1 MTNVIDRLAKE
12 VLSLLRVP
20 KHHIDEALAEAF
32 DRLDYEIGRAF
43 ARDPARRG
51 AVRRALWA
59 ARDIA
64 SDSANGRS

>member
-1 MTNVIDRLAKE
+1 MTTIIDRLARE
-12 VLSLLRVP
+12 TLSLLRLQGY
-20 KHHIDEALAEAF
+20 HIDETLAEAF

-43 ARDPARRG
+43 AHDPPRRG

-64 SDSANGRS
+64 SGGEYS

>member
-1 MTNVIDRLAKE
+1 MKMRTKVIDRLARE
-12 VLSLLRVP
+12 TLAVLRQG
-20 KHHIDEALAEAF
+20 HHIDETLAEAF

-43 ARDPARRG
+43 AHDPARRG

-64 SDSANGRS
+64 SGGS

>member
-1 MTNVIDRLAKE
+1 MSNVVDRLAGE
-12 VLSLLRVP
+12 VLSLLRP
-20 KHHIDEALAEAF
+20 AGYRIDETLAEAF
-32 DRLDYEIGRAF
+32 DRLDIEVSRVF
-43 ARDPARRG
+43 AHDPARRG

>member
-1 MTNVIDRLAKE
+1 MTTVIDRLA
-12 VLSLLRVP
+12 R
-20 KHHIDEALAEAF
+20 EALALLHPQGYELDETLAAAF
-32 DRLDYEIGRAF
+32 DRLDYEIGRVF

-64 SDSANGRS
+64 SGGECL